1 MNMHIQQET
10 RLDRLITSTIKSL
23 NAVKNEPN
31 LRLKGI
37 ELRAARTKI
46 DIIVECLEESTI
58 DKQVKKRGKKLM
70 T

>member
-10 RLDRLITSTIKSL
+10 RLDRLINSTIKSL

-37 ELRAARTKI
+37 ELRAVRSKI
-46 DIIVECLEESTI
+46 DIIVEHLEGLINDSF
-58 DKQVKKRGKKLM
+58 KAGKGENTL
-70 T
+70 

>member
-10 RLDRLITSTIKSL
+10 RLDRLIDSTIKSL

-37 ELRAARTKI
+37 ELRAVRAKV
-46 DIIVECLEESTI
+46 DIIVEHLEGLVKESFKI
-58 DKQVKKRGKKLM
+58 KKGPSTL
-70 T
+70 